1 MRRPGTRRWAAAPT
15 GAHRPPS
22 PSTWTLLLPRKCPA
36 AAGACLGEF
45 EAGESMKV
53 MPVACRCFTEIEALV
68 ERSASA
74 RFTVAMVSFL
84 SLALCALRGAEESQG
99 QATFLQ
105 TTCNGGA
112 GDGDNEGSEPPGG
125 L

>member
-74 RFTVAMVSFL
+74 RFTVAMVSFQ
-84 SLALCALRGAEESQG
+84 SPASCALGYFKGKGVARS
-99 QATFLQ
+99 
-105 TTCNGGA
+105 
-112 GDGDNEGSEPPGG
+112 GSVFVNDVQWRSG
-125 L
+125 